1 MASESTVATPLG
13 TRPGVLKTA
22 WGIIKKDLLLEW
34 RGRARINATV
44 FFAILTLLLFSFAMG
59 PNHKLLVQTAP
70 GFLWLAIFLSSI
82 MSLSESMRLESEND
96 ALEGLRLLA
105 VWPVSIFWGK
115 AVVNALFLIA
125 LSMIL
130 VPVGMAIY
138 GVELQLSIGC
148 LISIFVI
155 GCLGI
160 SAPGTLYSAITIQAR
175 ARDVLLPLLL
185 FPILIPV
192 LLAAVKSTS
201 LVIQGDPMDQL
212 SGWLTL
218 LAGFTAVYWAICS
231 LLFHRVVED

>member
-1 MASESTVATPLG
+1 MSSEWTVTASLEN
-13 TRPGVLKTA
+13 RPGLLRTA
-22 WGIIKKDLLLEW
+22 WGIMKKDLLLEW

-82 MSLSESMRLESEND
+82 MSLSESMRLETEND

-115 AVVNALFLIA
+115 AVVNALFLIV
-125 LSMIL
+125 LSMVLLPI
-130 VPVGMAIY
+130 GMAIY
-138 GVELQLSIGC
+138 GVELRLGAELLIG
-148 LISIFVI
+148 IFVL

-201 LVIQGDPMDQL
+201 LVFQGDPMDQL